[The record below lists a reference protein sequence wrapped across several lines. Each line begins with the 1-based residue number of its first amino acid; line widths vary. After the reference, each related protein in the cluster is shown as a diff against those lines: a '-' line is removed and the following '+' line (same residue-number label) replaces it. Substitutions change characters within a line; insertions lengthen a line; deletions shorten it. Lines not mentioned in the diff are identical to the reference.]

1 MGLNHGEGVCLPKAA
16 ASADGVNEDRG
27 YLGLKK
33 HKGIHSTLSP
43 PVIEKMKG
51 EGRSSH
57 PLLKKVAS
65 IDDHTRA
72 LGWMLYVPEP
82 CTLVTKRTYLLQEL
96 D

>member
-1 MGLNHGEGVCLPKAA
+1 
-16 ASADGVNEDRG
+16 
-27 YLGLKK
+27 
-33 HKGIHSTLSP
+33 
-43 PVIEKMKG
+43 MKG

-65 IDDHTRA
+65 IDDYTRA

>member
-1 MGLNHGEGVCLPKAA
+1 MGLNHGEAVCLPKAA

-27 YLGLKK
+27 YLGLNETQG
-33 HKGIHSTLSP
+33 HTQHSISL
-43 PVIEKMKG
+43 VIEKMKG

-72 LGWMLYVPEP
+72 LGWMLYVPEL